1 MGVQIFLHPFEQIRL
16 DRGMRARRYTFS
28 LGCGTSSLSRG
39 PASASCRTDRSG
51 EGLGSVPLGWDLPR
65 DGSKSL
71 VTRLNEIGRGH
82 RSLCASRGLGEWR
95 VTNLDKPCR
104 RSFAPA
110 STMLP
115 AAITA
120 AGPRTS
126 ERFIE
131 FFTANI
137 RNRNTRMAYAL
148 AVRQFFDWC
157 EQRGLRLD
165 AIRPTTVAAYIEQ
178 LGIVMAKPSVKQH
191 LAAVRQLFHY
201 LVTGG
206 ILPSNPAGAVRGP
219 KYVVKRG
226 KTPVLSADQARQLL
240 DSVDVTELSGLRDRA
255 LIGVMV
261 YSFAR
266 VSAAAT
272 LRVEDYFENGKRAWL
287 RLHEKGGK
295 RHEVPCHHNLATY
308 LDAWINAAG
317 IAAAKKGPLFR
328 AIRKGNRLTE
338 NPMAREDV
346 LAIIKRRAKVA
357 ALPYCTCCRT
367 FRATG
372 ITTYMQNGG
381 TLEHAQ
387 QVAAHESPRTT
398 KLYDRT
404 QDEIS
409 LDEVERIRI

>member
-1 MGVQIFLHPFEQIRL
+1 MSTEPRQIIILTDDGAIAAPPAL
-16 DRGMRARRYTFS
+16 VRA
-28 LGCGTSSLSRG
+28 
-39 PASASCRTDRSG
+39 
-51 EGLGSVPLGWDLPR
+51 GLE
-65 DGSKSL
+65 
-71 VTRLNEIGRGH
+71 T
-82 RSLCASRGLGEWR
+82 
-95 VTNLDKPCR
+95 
-104 RSFAPA
+104 
-110 STMLP
+110 LP
-115 AAITA
+115 AAIAA
-120 AGPRTS
+120 AGARTS

-137 RNRNTRMAYAL
+137 RNRNTRMAYAV
-148 AVRQFFDWC
+148 AVRQFFNWC
-157 EQRGLRLD
+157 EQCRLELET
-165 AIRPTTVAAYIEQ
+165 IKPRTVAAYIEQ
-178 LGIVMAKPSVKQH
+178 LGTDMAKPSVKQH
-191 LAAVRQLFHY
+191 LAAIRQLFDY

-226 KTPVLSADQARQLL
+226 KTPVLSADQARRLL
-240 DSVDVTELSGLRDRA
+240 DSIDVAELSGLRDRA

-266 VSAAAT
+266 VSAVT
-272 LRVEDYFENGKRAWL
+272 TMRVEDYFEHGKRAWL

-295 RHEVPCHHNLATY
+295 RHEVPCHHNLTEY
-308 LDAWINAAG
+308 LDAWIQAAE
-317 IAAAKKGPLFR
+317 IAGAKKGPLFR
-328 AIRKGNRLTE
+328 AIRKGNKLTE

-346 LAIIKRRAKVA
+346 LAMIKRRAAGA
-357 ALPYCTCCRT
+357 ALPYSTCCHT

-387 QVAAHESPRTT
+387 QIAAHESPRTT

>member
-1 MGVQIFLHPFEQIRL
+1 MSGKLPILLTDELPLPPALARAGMGALP
-16 DRGMRARRYTFS
+16 
-28 LGCGTSSLSRG
+28 SSILSRG
-39 PASASCRTDRSG
+39 ERA
-51 EGLGSVPLGWDLPR
+51 
-65 DGSKSL
+65 
-71 VTRLNEIGRGH
+71 GR
-82 RSLCASRGLGEWR
+82 
-95 VTNLDKPCR
+95 
-104 RSFAPA
+104 
-110 STMLP
+110 
-115 AAITA
+115 
-120 AGPRTS
+120 
-126 ERFIE
+126 RFIE

-137 RNRNTRMAYAL
+137 RNRNTRLAYAH
-148 AVRQFFDWC
+148 AVKQFFDWS
-157 EQRGLRLD
+157 EERGLGLD
-165 AIRPTTVAAYIEQ
+165 DIEPMTVAAYVEQ
-178 LGIVMAKPSVKQH
+178 LGAEMAKPSVKQH
-191 LAAVRQLFHY
+191 LAGIRQLFDY

-240 DSVDVTELSGLRDRA
+240 DSIDVTELSGLRDRA

-266 VSAAAT
+266 VSAAAS

-308 LDAWINAAG
+308 LDAWIDAAG
-317 IAAAKKGPLFR
+317 IAPDKKGPLFR
-328 AIRKGNRLTE
+328 AIRKGNKLTE
-338 NPMAREDV
+338 KPMARSDV
-346 LAIIKRRAKVA
+346 LVMIKRRAAVA
-357 ALPYCTCCRT
+357 ALPYSTCCHT

-387 QVAAHESPRTT
+387 QIAAHESPRTT

-404 QDEIS
+404 EDQIS